1 MKNVYEFKKS
11 MLRFNRYKYKSS
23 ILKGHIIEIKREK
36 NRVFGQKNTNGG
48 GYKFEDCEPCK

>member
-1 MKNVYEFKKS
+1 MSMNLKKS